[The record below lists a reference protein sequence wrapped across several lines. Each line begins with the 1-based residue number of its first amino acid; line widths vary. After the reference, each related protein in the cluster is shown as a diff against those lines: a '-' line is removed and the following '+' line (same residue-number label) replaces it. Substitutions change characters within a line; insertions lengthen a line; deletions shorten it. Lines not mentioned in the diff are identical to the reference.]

1 MSHFLTPRQQAI
13 CQHNKLV
20 FECAQSVH
28 VNHKTSPQ
36 SFPSKFFVALKR
48 HKENSSSDGY
58 SNSTSDKE
66 DKRMIENECNQNPP
80 TTSVLVSKGREEP
93 IAITMVQSI
102 MQYRTFRRTVVIAT
116 APMETTKQTVTIMH
130 L

>member
-1 MSHFLTPRQQAI
+1 M
-13 CQHNKLV
+13 
-20 FECAQSVH
+20 
-28 VNHKTSPQ
+28 
-36 SFPSKFFVALKR
+36 ALKR

>member
-13 CQHNKLV
+13 CQHNNLV

-130 L
+130 I